1 MATLIFWGYPGH
13 GHLNPSLPLV
23 AELVQ
28 RGEQVHYYSLEEFRS
43 AIERTGATFRP
54 YGEAFPLALL
64 LQQKKAST
72 KAKTYGLALSIQW
85 VFERLLPEVKAL
97 HPDYIIS
104 DAQAPWGSLTAQA
117 LHVPAICF
125 QTSLAIN
132 FRVMVGYFSM
142 FLRMLTER
150 GENEGKGQGN
160 QNTQA
165 LLDTLSKTYHLKKMR
180 IFDVFTQKGTLNLV
194 CTSKLFQPY
203 ANSFDHEHYRFVGP
217 ILQQRP
223 EAPAFPFERLDE
235 EKPLIYISLGTMIAD
250 QAAFFHLCMQAFAQS
265 NWQVVMAVGK
275 SVSPEV
281 WSDIP
286 ANCLVQPFVPQL
298 EILPRASLFITH
310 GGMNSVNEALSYNV
324 PLVVVP
330 QGADQYV
337 IAKRVEQLGAGK
349 QLSAQDLGA
358 EKIRRAAEEILSQ
371 PGYAQVARRIGES
384 LRTTGGSCKAVD
396 EIQAWKQTWEI
407 VSA

>member
-1 MATLIFWGYPGH
+1 MATLVFWGYPGH

-28 RGEQVHYYSLEEFRS
+28 RGEQAHYYSLEEFRP
-43 AIERTGATFRP
+43 AIERAGATFHS

-64 LQQKKAST
+64 LQRKKAGT

-97 HPDYIIS
+97 HPDYVIS

-117 LHVPAICF
+117 LNVPAICF

-132 FRVMVGYFSM
+132 FRVIVGYFST

-150 GENEGKGQGN
+150 GENEGKGPGN
-160 QNTQA
+160 QDAQA
-165 LLDTLSKTYHLKKMR
+165 LLDALSKTYHLKKMR
-180 IFDVFTQKGTLNLV
+180 TFDVFTQKGMLNLV
-194 CTSKLFQPY
+194 CTSQLFQPY
-203 ANSFDHEHYRFVGP
+203 VNSFDHERYRFVGP
-217 ILQQRP
+217 IFQPRP
-223 EAPAFPFERLDE
+223 EAPAFPFEQLDE

-250 QAAFFHLCMQAFAQS
+250 QAPFFRQCMQAFARS

-324 PLVVVP
+324 PLVIVP
-330 QGADQYV
+330 QGADQHV

-349 QLSAQDLGA
+349 QLFAQDLSA
-358 EKIRRAAEEILSQ
+358 EKIRRVAEEILSQ
-371 PGYAQVARRIGES
+371 PGYARVARRIGES
-384 LRTTGGSCKAVD
+384 LRTAGGSRKAVD
-396 EIQAWKQTWEI
+396 EIQAWKQTWGMA
-407 VSA
+407 SA